1 MAKVINELSLT
12 KELIKIPSIT
22 PLDGGAIALVAKHL
36 QSLGFRCTILNF
48 KDKNTAPIKNLYAR
62 LGTSSPNFCF
72 AGHTDV
78 VPTGNIKSWNVGPF
92 SGTVKAGKIYG
103 RGTSDMKGAIACF
116 IAAVSEFLQNKK
128 KFAGSISFIIT
139 GDEEGVAINGTKKVV
154 DYLKRKKEKI
164 DFCLVGEPSNRKKI
178 GQMMKIGRRGSL
190 TTYVTL
196 SGIQG
201 HVAYPH
207 EACNPSTPI
216 IKILDKLKSWKLDSG
231 TNNFQPSNLE
241 ITKVSTDSNADNVI
255 PATASA
261 TFNIRFNNKHT
272 YTTLKKRIS
281 SITEQISKKY
291 KCKAKIKYSET
302 GTAFIT
308 KPGKTVQMMSKVIKD
323 ITNHKPV
330 LSTSGGTSDARFIK
344 DIAPCVEF
352 GLVGNT
358 MHKVNECVAIT
369 DLKKLKR
376 IYYKVL
382 ELYFH

>member
-36 QSLGFRCTILNF
+36 RSLGFRCTILNF

-92 SGTVKAGKIYG
+92 SGTVKDGKIYG

>member
-36 QSLGFRCTILNF
+36 RSLGFRCTILNF

-92 SGTVKAGKIYG
+92 SGTVKDGKIYG

-154 DYLKRKKEKI
+154 DYLKKKKQKI

>member
-36 QSLGFRCTILNF
+36 RSLGFRCTILNF

-154 DYLKRKKEKI
+154 DYLKKKKEKI

-281 SITEQISKKY
+281 SITEK
-291 KCKAKIKYSET
+291 
-302 GTAFIT
+302 
-308 KPGKTVQMMSKVIKD
+308 
-323 ITNHKPV
+323 
-330 LSTSGGTSDARFIK
+330 
-344 DIAPCVEF
+344 
-352 GLVGNT
+352 
-358 MHKVNECVAIT
+358 
-369 DLKKLKR
+369 
-376 IYYKVL
+376 
-382 ELYFH
+382 

>member
-36 QSLGFRCTILNF
+36 RSLGFRCTILNF

-92 SGTVKAGKIYG
+92 SGTVKDGKIYG

-154 DYLKRKKEKI
+154 DYLKKKKEKI

-308 KPGKTVQMMSKVIKD
+308 KPGKTVQMMSKVIKY

>member
-36 QSLGFRCTILNF
+36 RSLGFRCTILNF

-92 SGTVKAGKIYG
+92 SGTVKDGKIYG

-154 DYLKRKKEKI
+154 DYLKKKKEKI

-308 KPGKTVQMMSKVIKD
+308 KPGKTVQMMSKIIKD
-323 ITNHKPV
+323 ITNQKPV

>member
-36 QSLGFRCTILNF
+36 RSLGFRCTILNF

-92 SGTVKAGKIYG
+92 SGTVKDGKIYG

-154 DYLKRKKEKI
+154 DYLKKKKEKI

-308 KPGKTVQMMSKVIKD
+308 KPGKTVQMMSKVIKN